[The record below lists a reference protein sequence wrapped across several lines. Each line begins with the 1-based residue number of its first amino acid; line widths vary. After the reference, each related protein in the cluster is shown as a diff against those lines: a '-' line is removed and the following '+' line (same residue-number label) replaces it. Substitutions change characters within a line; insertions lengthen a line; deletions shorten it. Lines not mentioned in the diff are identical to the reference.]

1 MKFVLLQ
8 ILMTLLTTK
17 IILMEQIKVLFSHH
31 LKAQV
36 KKELNL
42 LMKKSKIKQS
52 LNMEEDN

>member
-1 MKFVLLQ
+1 
-8 ILMTLLTTK
+8 
-17 IILMEQIKVLFSHH
+17 MEQIKVLFSNH

>member
-1 MKFVLLQ
+1 
-8 ILMTLLTTK
+8 
-17 IILMEQIKVLFSHH
+17 MEQIKVLFNH

>member
-17 IILMEQIKVLFSHH
+17 IISMEQIKVLFSNH